1 MNGLLFIDDEEG
13 VRRSLLR
20 ALKRETYPTY
30 AVENGE
36 EGIEFLK
43 NNISSIATV
52 ISDYKMPGLD
62 GLETLTVIGS
72 LNPEITRIILTG
84 YATMEAAIHAT
95 NEGIDGFLTK
105 PFDNIELRAKI
116 REISV
121 RKHLRQFVPEQVY
134 REMESSSGFLESRFH
149 EVSVLFC
156 DIRGFTSMSQD
167 ASPEVI
173 ASFLN
178 NQFFIPLGEIAY
190 RFNGI
195 VDKHIGDS
203 IMVVFSSTDGSS
215 SDTAN
220 AVKSALAMQKKA
232 GQIND
237 ELRDK
242 KGLKLDIGIGIST
255 GSVFSGILGS
265 LRKKEFTS
273 IGMAVNVAARLESL
287 AGKGEILISESAFE
301 KLSNPV
307 LPDGIEALAL
317 PAATIKGL
325 EEPMVIYR
333 ISD

>member
-20 ALKRETYPTY
+20 ALKREIYPTY

-43 NNISSIATV
+43 NNISNIATV
-52 ISDYKMPGLD
+52 ISDYKMPGLN
-62 GLETLTVIGS
+62 GLQTLTAIGS

-105 PFDNIELRAKI
+105 PFDNVELRAKI

-134 REMESSSGFLESRFH
+134 REMENSSGFLESRFH
-149 EVSVLFC
+149 DVSILFC
-156 DIRGFTSMSQD
+156 DIRGFTGMSQE

-173 ASFLN
+173 ADFLN
-178 NQFFIPLGEIAY
+178 NQFFTPMGEIAY
-190 RFNGI
+190 EFNGI

-203 IMVVFSSTDGSS
+203 IMVVFNS
-215 SDTAN
+215 SDQTYSDATN
-220 AVKSALAMQKKA
+220 AVRSALAMQKKA
-232 GQIND
+232 QQIND
-237 ELRDK
+237 ELK
-242 KGLKLDIGIGIST
+242 HKNGLGLDIGIGIST
-255 GSVFSGILGS
+255 GNVFSGILGS

-273 IGMAVNVAARLESL
+273 IGMAVNVAARLENL
-287 AGKGEILISESAFE
+287 AGKGEILISESTFE
-301 KLSNPV
+301 KLSNPK
-307 LPDGIEALAL
+307 LPDGIEPLAL
-317 PAATIKGL
+317 PPSVIKGL
-325 EEPMVIYR
+325 EEPMTIYR
-333 ISD
+333 ING

>member
-1 MNGLLFIDDEEG
+1 
-13 VRRSLLR
+13 
-20 ALKRETYPTY
+20 
-30 AVENGE
+30 
-36 EGIEFLK
+36 
-43 NNISSIATV
+43 
-52 ISDYKMPGLD
+52 
-62 GLETLTVIGS
+62 
-72 LNPEITRIILTG
+72 
-84 YATMEAAIHAT
+84 
-95 NEGIDGFLTK
+95 
-105 PFDNIELRAKI
+105 
-116 REISV
+116 
-121 RKHLRQFVPEQVY
+121 
-134 REMESSSGFLESRFH
+134 
-149 EVSVLFC
+149 
-156 DIRGFTSMSQD
+156 MSQD

-232 GQIND
+232 GEIND

-287 AGKGEILISESAFE
+287 AGKGEIFISESAFE
-301 KLSNPV
+301 K
-307 LPDGIEALAL
+307 
-317 PAATIKGL
+317 T
-325 EEPMVIYR
+325 
-333 ISD
+333 

>member
-20 ALKRETYPTY
+20 ALKKEAYPTY

-52 ISDYKMPGLD
+52 ISDYKMPGLN

-72 LNPEITRIILTG
+72 INPEITRIILTG

-134 REMESSSGFLESRFH
+134 REMENSSGILESIFH
-149 EVSVLFC
+149 EVSILFC
-156 DIRGFTSMSQD
+156 DIRGFTRMSQE

-173 ASFLN
+173 AAYLN
-178 NQFFIPLGEIAY
+178 NQFFIPMGEIAY
-190 RFNGI
+190 KLNGI

-203 IMVVFSSTDGSS
+203 IMVVFNSRDGNQSG
-215 SDTAN
+215 TTN
-220 AVKSALAMQKKA
+220 AVESAIAMQKKA
-232 GQIND
+232 KQIND
-237 ELRDK
+237 ELQHKNELR
-242 KGLKLDIGIGIST
+242 LNIGIGIST
-255 GSVFSGILGS
+255 GNVFSGILGS

-273 IGMAVNVAARLESL
+273 IGMAVNVAARLENL

-301 KLSNPV
+301 KLSSPK
-307 LPDGIEALAL
+307 LPDGIEAHAL
-317 PAATIKGL
+317 PPATIKGL
-325 EEPMVIYR
+325 EEPMIIYR
-333 ISD
+333 VTG

>member
-20 ALKRETYPTY
+20 ALKRETYQTY

-52 ISDYKMPGLD
+52 ISDYKMPGLN
-62 GLETLTVIGS
+62 GLETLTIIGS
-72 LNPEITRIILTG
+72 INPEITRIILTG

-116 REISV
+116 REISI

-134 REMESSSGFLESRFH
+134 REMENSSGFLESRFH
-149 EVSVLFC
+149 EVSILFC
-156 DIRGFTSMSQD
+156 DIRGFTRMSQE

-173 ASFLN
+173 AAFLN

-190 RFNGI
+190 KFNGI

-203 IMVVFSSTDGSS
+203 IMVVFSSPDGNHSH
-215 SDTAN
+215 TTN
-220 AVKSALAMQKKA
+220 AVRSAIAMQKKA
-232 GQIND
+232 KQIND
-237 ELRDK
+237 ELQNK
-242 KGLKLDIGIGIST
+242 NGLRLNIGIGIST

-273 IGMAVNVAARLESL
+273 IGMAVNVAARLENL
-287 AGKGEILISESAFE
+287 AGKGEIMISENAFE
-301 KLSNPV
+301 KLSSPK

-317 PAATIKGL
+317 PPATIKGV
-325 EEPMVIYR
+325 EEQMIIYR
-333 ISD
+333 VSG